1 MIAYHTVE
9 TLARLRAED
18 LAREC
23 EMAARAAQ
31 LSRPASPG
39 YRERLAHGLR
49 AFARR
54 IDPVV
59 VEPSL
64 PPSAPIALAPST
76 HVHA

>member
-1 MIAYHTVE
+1 VIAYHTVE

-18 LAREC
+18 IAREC

-59 VEPSL
+59 EPSL
-64 PPSAPIALAPST
+64 PPSASMALAPSR
-76 HVHA
+76 HVRA

>member
-1 MIAYHTVE
+1 VIAYHAVE

-18 LAREC
+18 IAREC

-31 LSRPASPG
+31 LSRPFSPG
-39 YRERLAHGLR
+39 YRERLARGLR

-54 IDPVV
+54 IDPV